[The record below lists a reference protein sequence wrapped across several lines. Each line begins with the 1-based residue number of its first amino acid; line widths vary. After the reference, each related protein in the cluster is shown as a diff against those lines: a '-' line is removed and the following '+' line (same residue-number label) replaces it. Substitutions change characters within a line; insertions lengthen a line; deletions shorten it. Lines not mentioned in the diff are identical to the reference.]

1 MNNLKEKIKKTEAKE
16 EKKASDNVDASVQK
30 IISLSFMQSTYK
42 IAMPNQIYPE
52 FLHLLPGTLSKLI
65 TEGASSHWDYF
76 INANYSAPQIELKDN
91 ILTLSSYAPSKQFAT
106 DIILAA
112 SKLLE
117 FEINKKG
124 IYSIHGAAVAYK
136 NKGFVFLGPYGS
148 GKTTSAINCCLL
160 DDELNFISGNRLF
173 ISKRDIIERI
183 PGINLRRGS
192 IAKEFDGRFN
202 KMLRKNISEEMWE
215 EKETLLPSEIGLHE
229 QNTYPIQIDTL
240 IVVKKLPREDIV
252 INTNMKD
259 SLFLILFES
268 LSVYSDN
275 LPLLFLGGR
284 LPFPSLFSYDDKKAR
299 IEFAQALFES
309 TKIIYVEGQL
319 ESISRYII
327 KNIIRTDK
335 NEEK

>member
-1 MNNLKEKIKKTEAKE
+1 MMHKTVS
-16 EKKASDNVDASVQK
+16 KAEHDNINMSTQK
-30 IISLSFMQSTYK
+30 IIHLHFMQSTYK
-42 IAMPNQIYPE
+42 IAMPDQVYPE
-52 FLHLLPGTLSKLI
+52 FLQLLPSILSKLI
-65 TEGASSHWDYF
+65 TKGTPPHWDYF
-76 INANYSAPQIELKDN
+76 INANYSTPKIELKDN
-91 ILTLSSYAPSKQFAT
+91 VLTLSSYASPKQFAT

-117 FEINKKG
+117 FEINKNS

-173 ISKRDIIERI
+173 ISKSDIIERI
-183 PGINLRRGS
+183 PGINLRKGS
-192 IAKEFDGRFN
+192 IVKEFDGRFN
-202 KMLRKNISEEMWE
+202 KMLRNSSGEVWE
-215 EKETLLPSEIGLHE
+215 EKKILLPSEIGLHE
-229 QNTYPIQIDTL
+229 QNSYPVSIDTL

-259 SLFLILFES
+259 SLFLMLFES

-284 LPFPSLFSYDDKKAR
+284 LPFPSLFSYEDKKAR

-309 TKIIYVEGQL
+309 TKIIYIEGQL
-319 ESISRYII
+319 DNISHYII
-327 KNIIRTDK
+327 KNIIKIDK
-335 NEEK
+335 NEGK